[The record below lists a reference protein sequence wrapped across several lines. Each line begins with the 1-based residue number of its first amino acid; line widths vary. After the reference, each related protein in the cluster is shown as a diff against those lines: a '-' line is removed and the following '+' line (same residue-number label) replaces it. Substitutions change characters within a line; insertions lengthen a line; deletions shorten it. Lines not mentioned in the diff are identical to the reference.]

1 MKRGVGFVLVALAL
15 VAVSCSSG
23 PKGAQTYSIQA
34 DAATP
39 AGKNFQFSAFYPT
52 EIKARPG
59 DTITIVNGGSIAPHS
74 VSFGVKPDHSNAP
87 PLVGPGGENPAVFRA
102 CVLPT
107 DPTAKLLSCPAQYA
121 KPAEYTGKGYW
132 NGFMLPHG
140 TPAQAGPSSVTLKLS
155 SSIAPGTYHFQCLLH
170 SPMQANLEVV
180 SSDSDRKKP
189 ADITAA
195 VTSAV
200 DSAQKAAA
208 DIKPPTVSAGQVAAG
223 YSSTDVAVN
232 EFYPKDLTVKSG
244 TKVTWKDFS
253 DFEPHTVTFGSPMA
267 QGSPSAFFAPS
278 GTANNGSF
286 SGGKANSG
294 IFGGDLPGPKEFSLT
309 FATRGKYSYLCEL
322 HPGMV
327 GTVTVN

>member
-1 MKRGVGFVLVALAL
+1 MKRGVGVVVVALAL

-34 DAATP
+34 DAATH
-39 AGKNFQFSAFYPT
+39 AGRYFQFSAFYPA

-59 DTITIVNGGSIAPHS
+59 DTITIVNGGSFAPHS
-74 VSFGVKPDHSNAP
+74 VSFGVKADHSNAP
-87 PLVGPGGENPAVFRA
+87 PPVGPGGENPAVFKA
-102 CVLPT
+102 CVLPRE
-107 DPTAKLLSCPAQYA
+107 PTAKLLSCPAQYA

-132 NGFMLPHG
+132 NGFMLPKG
-140 TPAQAGPSSVTLKLS
+140 TPAQEGPSSVTVKLS
-155 SSIAPGTYHFQCLLH
+155 SGIAPGTYHFVCLLH
-170 SPMQANLEVV
+170 PPMQGNLEVV

-189 ADITAA
+189 ADVAA
-195 VTSAV
+195 EVTSAV
-200 DSAQKAAA
+200 DDAVKASA

-223 YSSTDVAVN
+223 YSSTNVAVN

-253 DFEPHTVTFGSPMA
+253 DFEPHTVTFGSPMSQA
-267 QGSPSAFFAPS
+267 GPGPFLAPS
-278 GTANNGSF
+278 GVPNNGSF
-286 SGGKANSG
+286 TGGKSNSG
-294 IFGGDLPGPKEFSLT
+294 IFGGDLPGPKEFSLV
-309 FATRGKYSYLCEL
+309 FATKGKYSYLCEL